1 MPRRSSSHSSP
12 GLLGLLRL
20 AAFLVV
26 FGALAGFAL
35 YAGRVVAIDVPDA
48 PRADAIVVLTG
59 GDGRLQSAA
68 ALLDEQRG
76 TRLLISGVHP
86 DVTDDELR
94 TALSV
99 DTARFACCV
108 DLGREAVDTAGN
120 AREIAQWVNTNQF
133 GSIIVVTSDYHIPR
147 SLLELAAILPDTS
160 LVAYPVE
167 TRRPWASLR
176 SAQRWSLEY
185 LKYVAVLAREILAG
199 RA

>member
-26 FGALAGFAL
+26 FVALAGFAL
-35 YAGRVVAIDVPDA
+35 YSGRVMSIGVPDA

-68 ALLDEQRG
+68 TLLDEQRG
-76 TRLLISGVHP
+76 SRLLISGVHP
-86 DVTDDELR
+86 DVTEDELR
-94 TALSV
+94 TAMSV

-108 DLGREAVDTAGN
+108 DLGREAADTAGN
-120 AREIAQWVNTNQF
+120 AREIAQWVETNQF

-147 SLLELAAILPDTS
+147 SLLELAAILPDTD
-160 LVAYPVE
+160 LVAYPVH
-167 TRRPWASLR
+167 THRPWASLR

-185 LKYVAVLAREILAG
+185 LKYVAVLGREILAG